1 MMYTANNFPSFK
13 AIYPF
18 SVNSNFCN
26 QSNIKYSITVTPAPV
41 PTESIR
47 LDAYN
52 NEIYVYGQTNTIVGT
67 YNVTITGTITAA

>member
-1 MMYTANNFPSFK
+1 MMYTANDHPTFK
-13 AIYPF
+13 EINPF

-26 QSNIKYSITVTPAPV
+26 QSNIKYFITVTPAPV